1 MEGYIPKRY
10 WSREPITHAPQ
21 TFSDDASQSF
31 KTATFPAIVP
41 EKFLPTTKT
50 SQIATMNS
58 LWIYPRMGCPK
69 LQWFF
74 TGFRHSHPFSMVT
87 FFPPGPAAMQRRL
100 WDLSQTP
107 ARRRTTIS
115 AIIGLNLG
123 HIRHAKHAMEEPA
136 SPDPALSKCDPL
148 SFSPRHPPAHYEA
161 RPLSFQALKTTSP
174 GPPLH

>member
-1 MEGYIPKRY
+1 
-10 WSREPITHAPQ
+10 
-21 TFSDDASQSF
+21 
-31 KTATFPAIVP
+31 
-41 EKFLPTTKT
+41 
-50 SQIATMNS
+50 
-58 LWIYPRMGCPK
+58 MGCPK

-74 TGFRHSHPFSMVT
+74 TVFRHSHPFSMVT

-136 SPDPALSKCDPL
+136 SSDPALSKCDPL

-174 GPPLH
+174 GLPLHWSSPATSVMKPMRSWRYDGQTHGRNWQVDKYLMNINYIILVTVGCLIGIDRSRNR